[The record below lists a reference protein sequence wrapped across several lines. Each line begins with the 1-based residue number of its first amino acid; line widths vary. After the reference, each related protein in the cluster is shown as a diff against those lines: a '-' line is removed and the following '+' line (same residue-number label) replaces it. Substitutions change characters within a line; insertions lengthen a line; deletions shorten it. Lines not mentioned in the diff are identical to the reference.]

1 MSEPKSMDEYH
12 IEMLVRNLDG
22 LLIGRLGINKGKAG
36 GDVWL
41 TIYDDNDEEL
51 SFRPAELL
59 AFCQEVVRI
68 ADEIFDAEVW

>member
-1 MSEPKSMDEYH
+1 MSEPKSMDEHH

-22 LLIGRLGINKGKAG
+22 LQIGRLGINKGKAG
-36 GDVWL
+36 SDVWL